1 MTGEENVA
9 FNEALFRETNERVE
23 ERVSVFL
30 ADGEQFPVLCECASL
45 DCHERITLTKSEYE
59 LARSDST
66 QFVVSLGH
74 SVEEVED
81 VVFSNDRFQIV
92 RKRGVAAEAAEFLDS
107 DDNSPS

>member
-74 SVEEVED
+74 S
-81 VVFSNDRFQIV
+81 NDRFQIV